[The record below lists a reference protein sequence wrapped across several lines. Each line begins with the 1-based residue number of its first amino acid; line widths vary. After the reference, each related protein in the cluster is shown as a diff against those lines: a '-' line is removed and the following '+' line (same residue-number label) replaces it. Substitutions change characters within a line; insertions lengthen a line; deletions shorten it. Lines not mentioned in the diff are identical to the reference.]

1 MLEGQQRLEGQQ
13 LGRLEGQQLEV
24 EGQQL
29 QEVGGAAA
37 VGGWRGSS
45 CGRLEGQQLQEV
57 GGAAAVGECV
67 GLPCTVVVPKGAPKV
82 KCDAILSYGAELV
95 LCDPTPASRKDTCA
109 RVAEETGKTIIH
121 SSDNYNVIAGQGTI
135 AMELLDEVPDLD
147 AILIPTSGGG
157 MLAGVSLAARSMQ
170 PKCQVYAVE
179 PVGKNLQRCLE
190 AKQMLWPDSPSFL
203 NTVADSIRLQAIGH
217 LAFPIICDN
226 ANSRVFTVTDDQMIE
241 GMKLSFE
248 RLKQVVEAA
257 SGAGVYAA
265 LNLINDV
272 QPMARKVGVILCGGN
287 VDLENLPW
295 IAATTSY

>member
-1 MLEGQQRLEGQQ
+1 
-13 LGRLEGQQLEV
+13 
-24 EGQQL
+24 
-29 QEVGGAAA
+29 
-37 VGGWRGSS
+37 
-45 CGRLEGQQLQEV
+45 
-57 GGAAAVGECV
+57 
-67 GLPCTVVVPKGAPKV
+67 
-82 KCDAILSYGAELV
+82 
-95 LCDPTPASRKDTCA
+95 
-109 RVAEETGKTIIH
+109 
-121 SSDNYNVIAGQGTI
+121 
-135 AMELLDEVPDLD
+135 
-147 AILIPTSGGG
+147 
-157 MLAGVSLAARSMQ
+157 
-170 PKCQVYAVE
+170 
-179 PVGKNLQRCLE
+179 
-190 AKQMLWPDSPSFL
+190 MLWPDSPSFL